1 MKDEITEEFLNQAAE
16 GFWETVP
23 TVWDRVRENLRSTAA
38 AELNITVGQ
47 FHILRLIRHG
57 KNTVCQLA
65 DARQISRSA
74 VSQSVDLLVEKGYL
88 CRQERSEDRR
98 YVWLELTDIGTEL
111 LNIAYAENR
120 KWIMDKLSNLT
131 PDELNCLLKG
141 LEPMRKAFL

>member
-1 MKDEITEEFLNQAAE
+1 
-16 GFWETVP
+16 
-23 TVWDRVRENLRSTAA
+23 
-38 AELNITVGQ
+38 
-47 FHILRLIRHG
+47 LIRYG

-88 CRQERSEDRR
+88 RRQERSEDRR

-141 LEPMRKAFL
+141 LAPMRKAFL